1 MNTNPPNIIDK
12 LWSLHS
18 VVSDA
23 GCPTVLAIDGM
34 LIHEVT
40 SPQAFQFL
48 DDNNLPIAFP
58 EYLFGTLDHSIPT
71 REDRHIIHDPVA
83 RAQVELLRKNTKKR
97 GLTIFDYGSGHQGVV
112 HVIAPELGI
121 AQPGL
126 SLVCGDSHTATLGAF
141 GALAF
146 GVGTSEVTHVMATGC
161 ILQYRPKTMEVAV
174 SGKLNRGVF
183 AKDIILRIIQQLG
196 VGGANGHFIEYRGS
210 TISALSME
218 ERMTICNMSIECGAR
233 GGLIGPD
240 EVTFSYLKGRAYA
253 PAEADWDAA
262 VAYWRSLSSA
272 PDAHFDTSLFVD
284 ASTVKPMVT
293 WGTNPAQSVALGEPI
308 PLPESLTPADRLAQE
323 QALAYTRLRAGSSLE
338 GTPIEW
344 AFLGSCTNARI
355 SDLRIA
361 AEIVK
366 GKQIARGVTM
376 LVVPGS
382 EAVREQAIEEGLD
395 RIFTEAGAQFRMP
408 GCSMCLGMNDDIV
421 PSGQRCIST
430 SNRNFVGR
438 QGPGSITHL
447 ASPATVAASA
457 LEGVI
462 CGAG

>member
-1 MNTNPPNIIDK
+1 
-12 LWSLHS
+12 
-18 VVSDA
+18 
-23 GCPTVLAIDGM
+23 
-34 LIHEVT
+34 
-40 SPQAFQFL
+40 
-48 DDNNLPIAFP
+48 
-58 EYLFGTLDHSIPT
+58 
-71 REDRHIIHDPVA
+71 
-83 RAQVELLRKNTKKR
+83 
-97 GLTIFDYGSGHQGVV
+97 
-112 HVIAPELGI
+112 
-121 AQPGL
+121 
-126 SLVCGDSHTATLGAF
+126 
-141 GALAF
+141 
-146 GVGTSEVTHVMATGC
+146 
-161 ILQYRPKTMEVAV
+161 MEVAV
-174 SGKLNRGVF
+174 DGKLIRGVF

-233 GGLIGPD
+233 GGLVGPD
-240 EVTFSYLKGRAYA
+240 EVTFSYLKDRLYA
-253 PAEADWDAA
+253 PSEEDWDDA
-262 VAYWRSLSSA
+262 VAYWSSLSSA
-272 PDAHFDTSLFVD
+272 TDAHFDTSIFLD

-293 WGTNPAQSVALGEPI
+293 WGTNPAQSVAIDEPI
-308 PLPESLTPADRLAQE
+308 PLPENLTPPDRLAQE
-323 QALAYTRLRAGSSLE
+323 QALAYTRLRAGHSLQ

-366 GKQIARGVTM
+366 GKRIASGVTM

-395 RIFTEAGAQFRMP
+395 KIFTEAGAQFRMP

-421 PSGQRCIST
+421 PAGQRCIST

-457 LEGVI
+457 LAGAI
-462 CGAG
+462 CGAE

>member
-1 MNTNPPNIIDK
+1 MLT
-12 LWSLHS
+12 
-18 VVSDA
+18 
-23 GCPTVLAIDGM
+23 IDGM

-48 DDNNLPIAFP
+48 EEHGLPIAFP
-58 EYLFGTLDHSIPT
+58 EYIFGTLDHSIPT
-71 REDRHIIHDPVA
+71 RADRHIIHDEVA
-83 RAQVELLRKNTKKR
+83 RSQVDTFRRHTGKRK
-97 GLTIFDYGSGHQGVV
+97 LTVFDFGSGHQGVV
-112 HVIAPELGI
+112 HVIGPELGI

-161 ILQYRPKTMEVAV
+161 VLQYRPKTMEVAV
-174 SGKLNRGVF
+174 SGELPPGVS
-183 AKDIILRIIQQLG
+183 AKDLVLKIINRLG

-210 TISALSME
+210 TISALDME
-218 ERMTICNMSIECGAR
+218 ARMTVCNMSIECGAR

-240 EVTFSYLKGRAYA
+240 EKTFAYLAGRRYV
-253 PAEADWDAA
+253 PTGAEWEDA
-262 VAYWRSLSSA
+262 VAYWRSLASA
-272 PDAHFDTSLFVD
+272 PDAHYDTSISLD
-284 ASTVKPMVT
+284 AATLKPMIT
-293 WGTNPAQSVALGEPI
+293 WGTNPAQSVALDEPI
-308 PLPESLTPADRLAQE
+308 PLPSELSAADRSAQA
-323 QALAYTRLRAGSSLE
+323 QALAYTGLQAGQTLL
-338 GTPIEW
+338 GTPVQY

-355 SDLRIA
+355 TDLRIA

-366 GKQIARGVTM
+366 GRRVAPEVTV

-382 EAVREQAIEEGLD
+382 EAVRAQAIEEGLD
-395 RIFTEAGAQFRMP
+395 RIFEEAGAQFRMP

-421 PSGQRCIST
+421 PPGQRCISS

-457 LEGVI
+457 LAGVI
-462 CGAG
+462 VPA